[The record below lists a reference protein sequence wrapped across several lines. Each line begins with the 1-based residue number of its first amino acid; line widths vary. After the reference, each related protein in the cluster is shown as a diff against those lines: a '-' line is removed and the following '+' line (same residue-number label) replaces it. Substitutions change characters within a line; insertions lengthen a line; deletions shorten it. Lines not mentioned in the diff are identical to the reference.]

1 VRLLNILKLLLNLGY
16 SVIFFP
22 DNGYPEQ
29 PYTSV
34 LQQLGIEVIYGTP
47 QRYNLEEKFN
57 QIFTSDRWSLVV
69 SSRIVR

>member
-1 VRLLNILKLLLNLGY
+1 MRLLNILKLLLNLGY

-47 QRYNLEEKFN
+47 QRYNLEEKL
-57 QIFTSDRWSLVV
+57 IKYLPETGTVKL
-69 SSRIVR
+69 